1 MTTIDYNSAI
11 KFIPQITEGYVIKV
25 YDGDTITI
33 ASKLPYPESPLYKWS
48 VRLNGIDCPEIK
60 GKSTDEKDIAKL
72 AKQEVEKLCLHKT
85 IKLDVI
91 DLDKYGRLLANIYID
106 DINISD
112 YLITNKLAVA
122 YGGGT
127 KDSPTNWREYHDK

>member
-11 KFIPQITEGYVIKV
+11 KFIPQITEGYVTKV

-33 ASKLPYPESPLYKWS
+33 ASKLPYENSPLYKWS

-60 GKSTDEKDIAKL
+60 GKSSDEKDIAKL
-72 AKQEVEKLCLHKT
+72 AKQEVEKLCLNKI
-85 IKLDVI
+85 IKLEPV

-106 DINISD
+106 NINISQH
-112 YLITNKLAVA
+112 LINNKLAIA
-122 YGGGT
+122 YDGGT
-127 KDSPTNWREYHDK
+127 KNCPSNWKEYHDE